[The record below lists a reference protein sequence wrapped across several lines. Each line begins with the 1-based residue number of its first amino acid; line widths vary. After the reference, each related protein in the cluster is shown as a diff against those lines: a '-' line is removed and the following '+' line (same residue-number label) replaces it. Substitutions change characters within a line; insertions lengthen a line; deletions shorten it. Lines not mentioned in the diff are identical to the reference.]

1 MNFAVGLL
9 RRGQAALG
17 SDPGQVR
24 LTELGQNRR
33 GGLVAERQQ
42 LIGADR
48 VVAVCC
54 PGRRHGVLEQP
65 RGLSRDIPEPG
76 VLVGL
81 EDGVHLPGELIQRG
95 WFAVTL
101 ATGQQGRQLAV
112 IHEDRAERGH
122 GLGPAI
128 GGPVQQGRLADQVA
142 DGHVEHLGEGADD
155 RQPVKLDPV
164 VLGPLQPV
172 GRAAD
177 QACENFLGHSPAPPV
192 PGHPLANGQVLRH
205 PAHGLTLPAA
215 YAVPRKNFPG
225 FRAGPA

>member
-1 MNFAVGLL
+1 MINP
-9 RRGQAALG
+9 LG
-17 SDPGQVR
+17 KTQKINSWLWTAIPRHAQRLERMASQRARNKDPSVP
-24 LTELGQNRR
+24 
-33 GGLVAERQQ
+33 AMM
-42 LIGADR
+42 
-48 VVAVCC
+48 
-54 PGRRHGVLEQP
+54 
-65 RGLSRDIPEPG
+65 
-76 VLVGL
+76 LVGL
-81 EDGVHLPGELIQRG
+81 KDGVHLPGELIQRG

-101 ATGQQGRQLAV
+101 AAGQQGRQLAV

-122 GLGPAI
+122 GLGPAV

-164 VLGPLQPV
+164 VLGPLQPI

-177 QACENFLGHSPAPPV
+177 QARENFLGHSPAAPV

-215 YAVPRKNFPG
+215 YRYPG
-225 FRAGPA
+225 RIFRVSAPDRLDASDTSGSARCATNPT